1 MSSASSPTADWP
13 DQGRAFYE
21 HWRALRGAALM
32 PSSETFL
39 DAMPAAFVSA
49 LYISDIGLSATIV
62 RFQGAGLE
70 KRWGVNFTGREMA
83 ADQSAA
89 LRGRLH
95 RVDSL
100 IATHPCGYFSGTR
113 YVTTDERPVDVWII
127 RLPLAVQPGRPPRT
141 VNFTVQDEVLGD
153 KEYAS
158 GSLQTLHNAW
168 LDIGAGVPGT
178 EPEKL
183 RQ

>member
-1 MSSASSPTADWP
+1 MSSSSSPTADWP
-13 DQGRAFYE
+13 VQGRAFYE

-49 LYISDIGLSATIV
+49 LYISDITPSATIV
-62 RFQGAGLE
+62 RFQGGGLE
-70 KRWGVNFTGREMA
+70 KRWGMDFTGGEMA
-83 ADQSAA
+83 ADQPAA
-89 LRGRLH
+89 LRAQLH
-95 RVDSL
+95 WNDSRV
-100 IATHPCGYFSGTR
+100 ATHPCGYFARTR
-113 YVTTDERPVDVWII
+113 YVTTDERPVEVWII

-153 KEYAS
+153 KEFAS

-168 LDIGAGVPGT
+168 LDIGAGVPATG
-178 EPEKL
+178 PEKL